1 MLTLAKMAKAI
12 GASYQGADAPF
23 RGFSIDSRTIQP
35 GECFVALQAARDGH
49 DFMDDAIAKGAG
61 AVVCRHPL
69 PHFSVPVIQVEDTE
83 WALGALAQV
92 WRLQFSIPIIAI
104 TGSSGKTTVKTLT
117 AAILRQT
124 FETLMASRNLNNHLG
139 LPVVLG
145 ELHKNHEVAVLE
157 LGARLPGEIRY
168 LTKIAQPTIALV
180 TLVNPCHIARFGTVE
195 AIAKT
200 KGELFE
206 NLAPG
211 AIALINQ
218 EDIFNDVWKKM
229 ASHCQILTFSVDL
242 PGDFYVRDLYLE
254 LHASRFELITPVGSI
269 LIRLPLSGRHN
280 VQNAVAASALALQA
294 GASLTDIQQGLA
306 QAVPAERR
314 LQLKILP
321 QEVQLLDDSY
331 NASPTTMSI
340 ALEILAQYPGEKAFF
355 MGDMGELSPDNVEA
369 LHASMGEK
377 AKQLGIQH
385 LYCVGPL
392 SANACEAFG
401 RGAESFESQA
411 HLLQRLP
418 KLLSKSMTCLVKGSR
433 SSKMDQVAD
442 AIVAWAEEGK

>member
-1 MLTLAKMAKAI
+1 MLTLAKMAQAI
-12 GASYQGADAPF
+12 GASYKGADVPF
-23 RGFSIDSRTIQP
+23 QGFSIDSRTLKS

-49 DFMDDAIAKGAG
+49 DFIPEAIAKGAG
-61 AVVCRHPL
+61 AVLSAQPL
-69 PHFSVPVIQVEDTE
+69 SLSVPMIQVENTE
-83 WALGALAQV
+83 EALGALAKV
-92 WRLQFSIPIIAI
+92 WRSQFSIPMIAI

-117 AAILRQT
+117 AAILRQR
-124 FETLMASRNLNNHLG
+124 FQTLMASRNLNNHLG
-139 LPVVLG
+139 LPLVLG
-145 ELHKNHEVAVLE
+145 ELNRGHEVAVLE
-157 LGARLPGEIRY
+157 LGARLPGDIAY
-168 LTKIAQPTIALV
+168 LTKIAKPSIGLV
-180 TLVNPCHIARFGTVE
+180 TLVNPCHIALFGTVE

-206 NLAPG
+206 NLESG

-218 EDIFNDVWKKM
+218 EDIYNEVWKKM
-229 ASHCQILTFSVDL
+229 ASHCRVLTFSVDL
-242 PGDFYVRDLYLE
+242 PADFYVRDLHLE
-254 LHASRFELITPVGSI
+254 LHSSRFELMTPVGSVF
-269 LIRLPLSGRHN
+269 IRLPLSGRHN

-294 GASLTDIQQGLA
+294 GADLTDIQKGLQ
-306 QAVPAERR
+306 QAVAAERR

-321 QEVQLLDDSY
+321 QNIQLLDDSY

-340 ALEILAQYPGEKAFF
+340 ALEILSQYPGEKAFF

-392 SANACEAFG
+392 SARACQAFG
-401 RGAESFESQA
+401 RGAESFDSQA
-411 HLLQRLP
+411 HLLERLP
-418 KLLSKSMTCLVKGSR
+418 RLLSQSMTCLVKGSR
-433 SSKMDQVAD
+433 SSKMENIAD